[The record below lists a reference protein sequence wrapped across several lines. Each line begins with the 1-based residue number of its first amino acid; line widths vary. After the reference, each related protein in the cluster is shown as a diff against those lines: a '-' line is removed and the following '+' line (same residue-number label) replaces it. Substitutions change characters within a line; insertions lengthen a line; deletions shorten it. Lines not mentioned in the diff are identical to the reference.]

1 MMRAV
6 EIGGRRFDEAG
17 APHILGVVNLSPESP
32 NQDSVA
38 RDLDT
43 AVTRALRLTAE
54 GAALIDVG
62 AQSSHFSAP
71 LLPEETE
78 IARLLP
84 GIRALKERGLLVSVD
99 TWRPAVARAALEAG
113 ADAINDSDGFQDP
126 AMIEIL
132 AGAGG
137 PVILPFIS
145 GRSPHD
151 PEPFSFDDPLGAMLP
166 FFEAALERATA
177 AGIEQIVLD
186 PGTGYV
192 YPQVTPE
199 EKVAYQ
205 RTVYANLHRFRA
217 LGRPVL
223 VALPRK
229 QDPALT
235 RELIQMI
242 VDNGAD
248 WLRAHEPR
256 LAVEAAAR
264 RLKATGSAAGGAS
277 A

>member
-6 EIGGRRFDEAG
+6 EIGGKRFDEAG
-17 APHILGVVNLSPESP
+17 TPHILGVINLSPESP
-32 NQDSVA
+32 NRDSIA
-38 RDLDT
+38 HDLDE
-43 AVTRALRLTAE
+43 AVARALRLTAD
-54 GAALIDVG
+54 GAALIDLG

-71 LLPEETE
+71 LLPEAIE
-78 IARLLP
+78 IARLVP
-84 GIRALKERGLLVSVD
+84 GIQTLKEHGLLVSVD
-99 TWRPAVARAALEAG
+99 TWRPEVARAALDAG
-113 ADAINDSDGFQDP
+113 ADAINDSDGLQDP
-126 AMIEIL
+126 AMIELLSAARVPI
-132 AGAGG
+132 
-137 PVILPFIS
+137 ILPFIS

-166 FFEAALERATA
+166 FFEAALARAAA

-199 EKVAYQ
+199 EKLAYQ
-205 RTVYANLHRFRA
+205 RIVYANLHRFQA

-229 QDPALT
+229 QDPAVT
-235 RELIQMI
+235 RELVQLI

-248 WLRAHEPR
+248 WVRAHEPH
-256 LAVEAAAR
+256 LAVAAAAR
-264 RLKATGSAAGGAS
+264 HGLATGAPRRGAS